1 MLSIERLANKIGSDR
16 RNFHILRYEEIILD
30 YTPSDL
36 NFMITKMTCS
46 VACQKSIAT
55 ML

>member
-30 YTPSDL
+30 YTDL

-46 VACQKSIAT
+46 VACQKSIAD